1 MCEFCQNKNMLDEL
15 IEEEI
20 PNKEDVTYM
29 LKPAPST
36 TASGKSGTDE
46 SLVILCVDVS
56 GSMVV
61 TTEVKHFIPSISIK

>member
-1 MCEFCQNKNMLDEL
+1 MDEL
-15 IEEEI
+15 LEEEI
-20 PNKEDVTYM
+20 PSQEDVTYM
-29 LKPAPST
+29 LKPALST

-61 TTEVKHFIPSISIK
+61 TTEVDMITIYGLISCQYA